1 MSNSI
6 ASSMEGQYVTGTV
19 QDDYIVINHQSC
31 KAYGEDGNDIIVA
44 LTDNNDLYG
53 GGGNDNLTAYGNIT
67 RVGSYDYTTGDDTL
81 CSTGISNSLI
91 DTLGSNLFI
100 VSGDNNTA
108 RGGIYADTF
117 WVYSY
122 NGRSTNVTLTGG
134 GNNDTYVISTGLAS
148 VQPDFVGSTPCN
160 PYNADT
166 VNAAITDFDAF
177 DTLYIRDYGL
187 NALNCS
193 VTAEGTRIYSDSG
206 RVNILLAGQ
215 TNWDAIKSTAIIF
228 DDAQGNVG
236 AIALEQ
242 AGNLSLYKVPAG
254 VYISGDYM
262 NISSSFVGHLMMSGA
277 MNYYN
282 GNIVTMDATTNP
294 QNGMML
300 AGNEKTNAIYA
311 GTGGNVLWGGSG
323 FSTQDYLYGGAG
335 ADVFFT
341 GKNDGTDLIFNADVN
356 DTINLY
362 DTNLSDIV
370 SFGIDANSIAL
381 SFNTGNVTAVAT
393 GETLSPRFQLADG
406 SAYRFNRATNS
417 WQTA

>member
-31 KAYGEDGNDIIVA
+31 KAYGEAGNDIIVSF
-44 LTDNNDLYG
+44 TDNNDLYG
-53 GGGNDNLTAYGNIT
+53 GGDNDNLTAYGNIT
-67 RVGSYDYTTGDDTL
+67 RVGSYDYTMGDDTL
-81 CSTGISNSLI
+81 RSIGISNNLI
-91 DTLGSNLFI
+91 DTLGNNLFV

-108 RGGIYADTF
+108 TGGIYFDTF

-122 NGRSTNVTLTGG
+122 AGRSTNVTLTGG
-134 GNNDTYVISTGLAS
+134 GNNDSYVISTGLAS
-148 VQPDFVGSTPCN
+148 VQPDFVATTAPN
-160 PYNADT
+160 PYTFDT
-166 VNAAITDFDAF
+166 VTATITDFDQF

-187 NALNCS
+187 SAINHS
-193 VTAEGTRIYSDSG
+193 VTAAGTLLYSNDG

-215 TNWDAIKSTAIIF
+215 TNWDAVKNAAVTF

-236 AIALEQ
+236 TLTLEQ
-242 AGNLSLYKVPAG
+242 ASYLSLYKPPAG
-254 VYISGDYM
+254 VYVSGDYM
-262 NISSSFVGHLMMSGA
+262 NISANFVGHMMMSGA
-277 MNYYN
+277 VNYIN
-282 GNIVTMDATTNP
+282 GNIGTMDATANA
-294 QNGMML
+294 QSGMMI
-300 AGNEKTNAIYA
+300 AGNENTNFIYA

-335 ADVFFT
+335 ADTFFT

-370 SFGIDANSIAL
+370 SFGIDAGSIAL
-381 SFNTGNVTAVAT
+381 GFNTGNVTAVAT